1 MYSWLTSINSSI
13 ICVRYSLLINGLEMP
28 IVNGAP
34 SAAGWVPG
42 ASVAGDSV
50 AGISVAGISV
60 AGASVAGASVAGGAS
75 VVGAAQAVIMDRMV
89 IITVTSKTNFL
100 LFSDISSSPIIFGY
114 SSTTDSA
121 NYLMIYVDHLLA
133 FRYEMCI
140 VFNDEQVIKR
150 H

>member
-28 IVNGAP
+28 IVNGTP

-42 ASVAGDSV
+42 ASVAGD
-50 AGISVAGISV
+50 SVAGISV

>member
-13 ICVRYSLLINGLEMP
+13 ICVRYSLLIKGLDIPM
-28 IVNGAP
+28 VYGAP
-34 SAAGWVPG
+34 SAAGSVPG

-50 AGISVAGISV
+50 AGISVAGD
-60 AGASVAGASVAGGAS
+60 SVAGASVAGGAS

-100 LFSDISSSPIIFGY
+100 LFADISSSPIIFGY